1 MKSRKYWLTL
11 SLLFLAILL
20 VACSGSANPNS
31 HSSEAALADTTWK
44 LFSIDK
50 RKPIEAPNEITLT
63 FSEGQ
68 VHGNSGC
75 NSFGGSYSV
84 NGDKIQFSQLASTMM
99 ACMQPEGIM
108 EQEQVILQY
117 LNQAKIYRIEDG
129 RLVIEVSGQE
139 TLTYEPVK

>member
-1 MKSRKYWLTL
+1 MKTRKYRLAL
-11 SLLFLAILL
+11 SLMFLAILL
-20 VACSGSANPNS
+20 VACVSSANPNLPS
-31 HSSEAALADTTWK
+31 GEATLADTTWK
-44 LFSIDK
+44 LFAIDK
-50 RKPIEAPNEITLT
+50 RDPVDAHNEMTLT

-84 NGDKIQFSQLASTMM
+84 EGDKIQFSQLASTMM

-117 LNQAKIYRIEDG
+117 LNQAEIYRFEDG
-129 RLVIEVSGQE
+129 KLILVVSDQQ
-139 TLTYEPVK
+139 TLTYEPIK

>member
-1 MKSRKYWLTL
+1 MKTKIYNL
-11 SLLFLAILL
+11 SLSFMILATLM
-20 VACSGSANPNS
+20 VACNSANPS
-31 HSSEAALADTTWK
+31 AMSEEEALTATTWK
-44 LFSIDK
+44 LTAIDK
-50 RKPIEAPNEITLT
+50 REPIEAPNEITLT
-63 FSEGQ
+63 FNDGQ
-68 VHGNSGC
+68 VSGNSGC

-117 LNQAKIYRIEDG
+117 LNQAQTYRFEDG
-129 RLVIEVSGQE
+129 RLVLVVSGQE

>member
-1 MKSRKYWLTL
+1 MKNRKYRLAL
-11 SLLFLAILL
+11 SLMFLAILL
-20 VACSGSANPNS
+20 VACGSSVNPNLPS
-31 HSSEAALADTTWK
+31 GEAALADTTWK
-44 LFSIDK
+44 LFAIDK
-50 RKPIEAPNEITLT
+50 RDPVDAHNEMTLT

-117 LNQAKIYRIEDG
+117 LNQAETYRFEDG
-129 RLVIEVSGQE
+129 QLVIAVSDQE